1 MLNSNEVQTTRK
13 PLSTKLNVRRCP
25 QSFKQS
31 FILFSSYFIHSYFNS
46 NTAVIF
52 SLCSI
57 QLFPYILKWI
67 KINQNTLPIRSFITF
82 SRAHISPA
90 ISIRLSLART
100 HLLSVTF
107 SSLGFLLCYGLLSL
121 NSLRKSRGNVCKN
134 YNFIT
139 N

>member
-31 FILFSSYFIHSYFNS
+31 FILFSAYFIHSYFNS

-52 SLCSI
+52 SL
-57 QLFPYILKWI
+57 FNPAVEKWI

-82 SRAHISPA
+82 SRSHISPA

-107 SSLGFLLCYGLLSL
+107 SAFDLLLCYGLLSL